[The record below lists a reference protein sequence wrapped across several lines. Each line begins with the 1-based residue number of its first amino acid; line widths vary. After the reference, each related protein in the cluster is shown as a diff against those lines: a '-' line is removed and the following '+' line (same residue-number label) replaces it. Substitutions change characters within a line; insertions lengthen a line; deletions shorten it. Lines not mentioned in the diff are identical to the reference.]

1 MGSVIDGFDWD
12 DANREKCSK
21 HGVTIAEIGALL
33 SGLPDVALDL
43 RHSEMEVRL
52 IAMCLGGRCSW
63 PSQSAPG
70 WDGAC
75 SVRSVRVTCMRRRSE
90 PVGKRKVPEL
100 RTDAAAEAFLEQDLS
115 GLDFAQFT
123 PMRFEFERKTAQLNC
138 GCQRRF
144 SML

>member
-52 IAMCLGGRCSW
+52 IARGQADRNVSGR
-63 PSQSAPG
+63 PMFVAFAIRTRQGRGLLRPISARYMHAKEIR
-70 WDGAC
+70 AC
-75 SVRSVRVTCMRRRSE
+75 GE
-90 PVGKRKVPEL
+90 
-100 RTDAAAEAFLEQDLS
+100 AESA
-115 GLDFAQFT
+115 
-123 PMRFEFERKTAQLNC
+123 
-138 GCQRRF
+138 
-144 SML
+144 